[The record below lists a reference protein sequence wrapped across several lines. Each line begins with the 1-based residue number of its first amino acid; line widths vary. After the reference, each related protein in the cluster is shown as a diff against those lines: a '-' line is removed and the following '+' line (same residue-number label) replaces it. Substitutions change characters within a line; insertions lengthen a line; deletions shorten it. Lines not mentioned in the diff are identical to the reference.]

1 MREAIK
7 MIDVT
12 NLKLTHPND
21 DGWLNDAL
29 SSDKNG
35 TLLLSY
41 MKPRLIS
48 DYSEYDKIITQYNK
62 KPKDSIFLSHVKFLN
77 GFYTDAPKKINDKKI
92 DRRENVDIE
101 QCPFCGNPVS
111 PEILDHFL
119 PKNLWPEFS
128 IYPNNLV
135 NQCDNCSSKKW
146 KHYYCDE
153 RNVSKFI
160 HPIYTNIL
168 VYTEFVFK
176 IVDFN
181 EDNPSIPN
189 ISLSIKIRKKL
200 PKKQRRRIR
209 LHLEL
214 LDVKNY
220 ALKHARKKY
229 QKRVRE
235 IIRGKF
241 SVLDLMNI
249 RVDQHSKKIDNHWD
263 VCLYKA
269 MFNNQDFMS
278 FLHREGGG

>member
-1 MREAIK
+1 MKGAMK

-12 NLKLTHPND
+12 NLKLIHPND

-41 MKPRLIS
+41 MEGRLRS
-48 DYSEYDKIITQYNK
+48 DYSEYDTIIKHYNK
-62 KPKDSIFLSHVKFLN
+62 RPRDGIFSGHTKFLN
-77 GFYTDAPKKINDKKI
+77 GFYTDAPKKVNDKKI
-92 DRRENVDIE
+92 NRRENFDVE

-119 PKNLWPEFS
+119 PKNIWPEFS

-146 KHYYCDE
+146 QHYYCDE
-153 RNVSKFI
+153 NNVSKFI
-160 HPIYTNIL
+160 HPIYSDIL

-176 IVDFN
+176 IFDFD

-229 QKRVRE
+229 QKRVRD

-241 SVLDLMNI
+241 SVLNLMNI
-249 RVDQHSKKIDNHWD
+249 RIEQHSKNIDNHWD

-269 MFNNQDFMS
+269 MIENQEFMD
-278 FLHREGGG
+278 FLHREGSS